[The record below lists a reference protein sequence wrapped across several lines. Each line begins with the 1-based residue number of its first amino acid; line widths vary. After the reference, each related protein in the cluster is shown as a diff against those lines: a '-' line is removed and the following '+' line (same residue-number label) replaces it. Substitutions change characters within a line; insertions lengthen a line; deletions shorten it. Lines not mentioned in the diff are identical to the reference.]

1 MTWQGLKCPS
11 IPGVSA
17 VSRYNQ
23 LKKCYVS
30 NDAPVL
36 GDHDFSTLGYLLN
49 TSGYMLLKDPPAYI
63 GL

>member
-11 IPGVSA
+11 IPGVSD

-23 LKKCYVS
+23 LKKCYAS

-36 GDHDFSTLGYLLN
+36 GDHNFSTLGYLLN
-49 TSGYMLLKDPPAYI
+49 TYGYMFLKDAPTNI